1 MKALP
6 ARFILIMIILVSAYN
21 LALGQEKASPKALKY
36 FEKAILY
43 YQESRWEDC
52 EKELL
57 KAIAEDPK
65 FPDPHIMLG
74 DVYLET
80 GRSSDAISQYSIAL
94 ELKPDKEYL
103 VMGILANAL
112 FDVERYEE
120 AARYYEKMLELHAA
134 REDERAGLQ
143 KKLELSRFRKILM
156 DNPVSYNPVNLGPS
170 VNSSFDEYIN
180 ALAADGSGIYF
191 TRRTKN
197 KGDAAKDF
205 NEDLFFAGFK
215 SDSTETAIKLTY
227 PPGKE
232 NDAGGL
238 CISPDGRL
246 LFFTAC
252 FRGDGYGSCD
262 LYFSEKTGNEWS
274 SAKNLG
280 KQVNSDSWEAQPSIS
295 PDGTTLYFASN
306 RKGGAG
312 SSDLWKT
319 QRNEKGEWAKPENL
333 GRAVNTAAAEMAPFI
348 HFDNQ
353 ALYFSSAGHMGMGG
367 ADLFKSTMSASGWGI
382 PQNLGYPINSNDD
395 ELVIIINPEG
405 DLGYISSFDKTSG
418 RGYDI
423 YRFELYDDIKPTPV
437 TYLKGK
443 VYDRDTKLPLEARFS
458 LIDIEKDSLIIGA
471 MSDKINGEFLVCLP
485 GNRDYA
491 LNVSREGYLFYS
503 DHFPLSEIKSSLDPV
518 LKNIPLEPV
527 AVGNSMVL
535 RNIFFATDQFELK
548 SESFPELD
556 KLVRFLEDN
565 PSIRIEIGGH
575 TDDEGS
581 EEYNSVLSRNRANS
595 VYSYLVDSG
604 IAPNRM
610 SYKGYGESQP
620 VSPNDSEENRAV
632 NRRTEIK
639 IVE

>member
-1 MKALP
+1 MKMLLS
-6 ARFILIMIILVSAYN
+6 RFILILIIAFSAHN
-21 LALGQEKASPKALKY
+21 LASGQEKVSPKAMKY
-36 FEKAILY
+36 FEKAVFY
-43 YQESRWEDC
+43 YQGSAWADC

-57 KAIAEDPK
+57 KAIAEDPQ

-80 GRSSDAISQYSIAL
+80 GKVPEAIDQYKHAL
-94 ELKPDKEYL
+94 DLKPEKENQ
-103 VMGILANAL
+103 VMSLLANTL
-112 FDVERYEE
+112 FNNERYSE
-120 AARYYEKMLELHAA
+120 AAEYYEKLLGLPSS
-134 REDERAGLQ
+134 RADDKAWLQ
-143 KKLELSRFRKILM
+143 KKLEESKFRQNLM
-156 DNPVSYNPVNLGPS
+156 ENPVAFHPVNLGPS
-170 VNSSFDEYIN
+170 VNSSYDEYIN

-191 TRRTKN
+191 TRRSKN
-197 KGDAAKDF
+197 TGTTGKDF
-205 NEDLFFAGFK
+205 IEDLYFAGF
-215 SDSTETAIKLTY
+215 SADSTETAEKLTY

-252 FRGDGYGSCD
+252 FRADGYGSCD
-262 LYFSEKTGNEWS
+262 LYFSEKTGDEWS
-274 SAKNLG
+274 EARNLG
-280 KQVNSDSWEAQPSIS
+280 NQVNSEAWEAQPSIS
-295 PDGTTLYFASN
+295 PDGSTLYFASN

-319 QRNEKGEWAKPENL
+319 QRNAEGEWTKPMNL
-333 GRAVNTAAAEMAPFI
+333 GSPVNTAAAEMAPFI

-353 ALYFSSAGHMGMGG
+353 ALYFSSAGHMGLGG
-367 ADLFKSTMSASGWGI
+367 ADLFKSTRSGNGWAV
-382 PQNLGYPINSNDD
+382 PQNLGYPINSKDD

-405 DLGYISSFDKTSG
+405 DLGYISSFDMTSG

-423 YRFELYDDIKPTPV
+423 YRFQLPDDIKPVAV

-443 VYDRDTKLPLEARFS
+443 VYDRDTRLPLEASFS

-471 MSDKINGEFLVCLP
+471 MSDRINGEFLVCLP

-491 LNVSREGYLFYS
+491 LNVSCDGYLFYS

-518 LKNIPLEPV
+518 LKNIPMEPV

-535 RNIFFATDQFELK
+535 RNIFFDTDQFELK
-548 SESFPELD
+548 TASFPELD
-556 KLVRFLEDN
+556 KLVKFLADN

-575 TDDEGS
+575 TDNEGS
-581 EEYNSVLSRNRANS
+581 EEYNEVLSRNRANS

-604 IAPNRM
+604 LPKKECLTKGMVNHSRFHRM
-610 SYKGYGESQP
+610 IRHKTG
-620 VSPNDSEENRAV
+620 R
-632 NRRTEIK
+632 
-639 IVE
+639 